1 MPGEPADWRD
11 DLRTAFGFFT
21 RLPVAARNDSEPQ
34 EIARALR
41 LAPLVGA
48 FIGAISGSLYW
59 IGLVI
64 GLSPFLSGLLSV
76 LTAILVTGALHEQA
90 FSRTVD
96 AFGDDSGDFSQ
107 LGMLGVLALLFSVL
121 LRSGAVAELS
131 EPGRVFV
138 ALVAAGALSRTV
150 MYAVMAM
157 SRNKRARG
165 FNMISAQ
172 PQAEDATI
180 AGAIT
185 VLITLIALP
194 VSTAVPVM
202 LAAALSG
209 WVMLMIGSRLRLPD
223 ESSHNV
229 LGAAQQVAEISMLL
243 VLTALLTL

>member
-1 MPGEPADWRD
+1 MAGDTPDWRD

-21 RLPVAARNDSEPQ
+21 RLPVAAHNDSQPQ

-41 LAPLVGA
+41 LSPLVGA
-48 FIGAISGSLYW
+48 FIGALSGSLYW

-64 GLSPFLSGLLSV
+64 GLSPFLSAILSV

-96 AFGDDSGDFSQ
+96 GFAHDSGDFGRM
-107 LGMLGVLALLFSVL
+107 GMLGVLALLFSVL

-131 EPGRVFV
+131 EPGSVFV

-150 MYAVMAM
+150 MYAVMTM
-157 SRNKRARG
+157 SRDKQARG
-165 FNMISAQ
+165 FNMIAAK
-172 PQAEDATI
+172 PEAEDALI

-209 WVMLMIGSRLRLPD
+209 WVMLIISNRLKLPD
-223 ESSHNV
+223 VSSHNV

-243 VLTALLTL
+243 VLTALLTI